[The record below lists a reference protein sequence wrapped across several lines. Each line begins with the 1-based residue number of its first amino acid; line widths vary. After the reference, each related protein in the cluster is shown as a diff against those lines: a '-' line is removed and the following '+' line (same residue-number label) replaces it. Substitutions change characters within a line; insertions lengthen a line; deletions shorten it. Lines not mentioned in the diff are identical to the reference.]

1 MTETYQGPRA
11 HTSPPSFV
19 LPTNACDCHSHIF
32 GTVDKYP
39 FQKNRG
45 YTPTEA
51 SVEMYLAMLGTLGLQ
66 RMVIVQPSVYG
77 TDNSCTGDA
86 IAFLGQH
93 RCRGVAVVDDNVSKA
108 ELQALHDAGFRGTRF
123 NTMAKGGVSMD
134 RLRTLAEKIAPF
146 GWHIQ
151 IYHDGA
157 RLPEIEDVL
166 ESLPVDVIIDHM
178 GQTMTEYGTQHAGFQ
193 CLLKLLDS
201 GRIWV
206 KLTGQRMSSE
216 GPPFSDLAPF
226 AKAIVA
232 RAPERCVFGTDWPH
246 PDTPGYMPDDGKL
259 IDLLLTWAPDEQQ
272 RQRILVENPT
282 ALWGFDR

>member
-39 FQKNRG
+39 FQNNRG

-77 TDNSCTGDA
+77 TDNACTGDA

-134 RLRTLAEKIAPF
+134 RLRTLAEKIASF

-166 ESLPVDVIIDHM
+166 ESLPVDVVIDHM
-178 GQTMTEYGTQHAGFQ
+178 GQIMTEYGTQHAGFQ

-201 GRIWV
+201 GRVWV

-232 RAPERCVFGTDWPH
+232 RAPERCVFGSDWPH
-246 PDTPGYMPDDGKL
+246 PDTSGYMPDDGKV
-259 IDLLLTWAPDEQQ
+259 IDLLPTWAPDEQQ

-282 ALWGFDR
+282 ALYGFDR

>member
-39 FQKNRG
+39 FQNNRG

-77 TDNSCTGDA
+77 TDNACTGDA

-166 ESLPVDVIIDHM
+166 ERLPVDVVIDHM
-178 GQTMTEYGTQHAGFQ
+178 GQIMTEYGTQHAGFQ

-201 GRIWV
+201 GRVWV

-232 RAPERCVFGTDWPH
+232 RAPERCVFGSDWPH
-246 PDTPGYMPDDGKL
+246 PDTSGYMPDDGKV
-259 IDLLLTWAPDEQQ
+259 IDLLPTWAPDERQ

-282 ALWGFDR
+282 ALYGFDR

>member
-77 TDNSCTGDA
+77 TDNACTGDA

-146 GWHIQ
+146 GWPIQ

-166 ESLPVDVIIDHM
+166 ESLPVDVVIDHM
-178 GQTMTEYGTQHAGFQ
+178 GQIMTEYGTQHAGFQ

-201 GRIWV
+201 GRVWV

-232 RAPERCVFGTDWPH
+232 RAPERCVFGSDWPH
-246 PDTPGYMPDDGKL
+246 PDTSGYMPDDGKV
-259 IDLLLTWAPDEQQ
+259 IDLLPTWAPDEQQ

-282 ALWGFDR
+282 ALYGFDR

>member
-39 FQKNRG
+39 FQNNRG

-77 TDNSCTGDA
+77 TDNACTGDA

-134 RLRTLAEKIAPF
+134 RLRTLAEKIASF

-166 ESLPVDVIIDHM
+166 ESLPVDVVIDHM
-178 GQTMTEYGTQHAGFQ
+178 GQIMTEYGTQHAGFQ

-201 GRIWV
+201 GRVWV
-206 KLTGQRMSSE
+206 KLTGQRMSRE

-232 RAPERCVFGTDWPH
+232 RAPERCVFGSDWPH
-246 PDTPGYMPDDGKL
+246 PDTSGYMPDDGKV
-259 IDLLLTWAPDEQQ
+259 IDLLPTWAPDEQQ

-282 ALWGFDR
+282 ALYGFDR

>member
-39 FQKNRG
+39 FQNNRG

-77 TDNSCTGDA
+77 TDNACTGDA

-166 ESLPVDVIIDHM
+166 ESLPVDVVIDHM
-178 GQTMTEYGTQHAGFQ
+178 GQIMTEYGTRHAGFQ

-201 GRIWV
+201 GRVWV

-232 RAPERCVFGTDWPH
+232 RAPERCVFGSDWPH
-246 PDTPGYMPDDGKL
+246 PDTSGYMPDDGKV
-259 IDLLLTWAPDEQQ
+259 IDLLPTWAPDEQQ

-282 ALWGFDR
+282 ALYGFDR

>member
-77 TDNSCTGDA
+77 TDNACTGDA

-166 ESLPVDVIIDHM
+166 ESLPVDVVIDHM
-178 GQTMTEYGTQHAGFQ
+178 GQIMTEYGTQHAGFQ

-201 GRIWV
+201 GRVWV

-232 RAPERCVFGTDWPH
+232 RAPERCVFGSDWPH
-246 PDTPGYMPDDGKL
+246 PDTSGYMPDDGKV
-259 IDLLLTWAPDEQQ
+259 IDLLPTWAPDEQQ

-282 ALWGFDR
+282 ALYGFDR

>member
-39 FQKNRG
+39 FQNNRG

-77 TDNSCTGDA
+77 TDNACTGDA

-134 RLRTLAEKIAPF
+134 RLRTLAEKIASF

-166 ESLPVDVIIDHM
+166 ESLPVDVVIDHM
-178 GQTMTEYGTQHAGFQ
+178 GQIMTEDGTQHAGFQ

-201 GRIWV
+201 GRVWV

-232 RAPERCVFGTDWPH
+232 RAPERCVFGSDWPH
-246 PDTPGYMPDDGKL
+246 PDTSGYMPDDGKV
-259 IDLLLTWAPDEQQ
+259 IDLLPTWAPDEQQ

-282 ALWGFDR
+282 ALYGFDR

>member
-32 GTVDKYP
+32 GAADKYP
-39 FQKNRG
+39 FQKNRSV
-45 YTPTEA
+45 TPTEA

-77 TDNSCTGDA
+77 TDNACTGDA

-108 ELQALHDAGFRGTRF
+108 ELQALHDGGFRGTRF
-123 NTMAKGGVSMD
+123 NTMVKGGVSMD
-134 RLRTLAEKIAPF
+134 RLQTLAEKIEPF

-166 ESLPVDVIIDHM
+166 ERLP
-178 GQTMTEYGTQHAGFQ
+178 
-193 CLLKLLDS
+193 
-201 GRIWV
+201 
-206 KLTGQRMSSE
+206 
-216 GPPFSDLAPF
+216 
-226 AKAIVA
+226 
-232 RAPERCVFGTDWPH
+232 
-246 PDTPGYMPDDGKL
+246 
-259 IDLLLTWAPDEQQ
+259 
-272 RQRILVENPT
+272 
-282 ALWGFDR
+282 

>member
-77 TDNSCTGDA
+77 TDNACTGDA

-134 RLRTLAEKIAPF
+134 RLRTLAEKIASF

-166 ESLPVDVIIDHM
+166 ESLPVDVVIDHM
-178 GQTMTEYGTQHAGFQ
+178 GQIMTEYGTQHAGFQ

-201 GRIWV
+201 GRVWV

-232 RAPERCVFGTDWPH
+232 RAPERCVFGSDWPH
-246 PDTPGYMPDDGKL
+246 PDTSGYMPDDGKV
-259 IDLLLTWAPDEQQ
+259 IDLLPPWAPDEQQ
-272 RQRILVENPT
+272 CQRILVENPT
-282 ALWGFDR
+282 ALYGFDR